1 MQKITN
7 IKILGL
13 LITSLLTFSACNK
26 KNNNSVEQDA
36 PEIPE
41 SMPNYKKS
49 NNDALAYLGRVLFYD
64 KKLSS
69 NNSTSCGSC
78 HKQKNAF
85 ADDAPMSEGV
95 NGQLTHRNSPT
106 VFPKN
111 GRMFWDGRANSLN
124 EMVIMP
130 ITNEVEMNMKN
141 MDDVCSKLSNVS
153 YYRTLFKKAYGIER
167 ITTDK
172 IARALAEFVRNFD
185 FSENKFKSSQTS
197 LNALTADE
205 QSGKDLFMGKA
216 KCSSCHHVEPNMNNG
231 HSGNGYGE
239 TNDSHNVGL
248 DYESRDKGCG
258 DINKNH
264 KENGEFMMPVLL
276 NVELT
281 APYMHDG
288 RLVSLED
295 VVEHYNS
302 KVILSPTL
310 DWRLKDFSDFGSLDN
325 ALIRLD
331 LNHNNEIEEDEAPG
345 RKAQNLKLT
354 DKEKAQLVS
363 FLKTLTDNTILTDS
377 KFSDPFVH

>member
-1 MQKITN
+1 MQKIAHS
-7 IKILGL
+7 KILGL
-13 LITSLLTFSACNK
+13 LIIALLTFSACNK
-26 KNNNSVEQDA
+26 KNKNTVEQDA
-36 PEIPE
+36 PEIPDQ
-41 SMPNYKKS
+41 MPDYKKS
-49 NNDALAYLGRVLFYD
+49 NNNALAYLGRVLFYD

-78 HKQKNAF
+78 HKQQNAF

-130 ITNEVEMNMKN
+130 ITNEVEMNMKSMN
-141 MDDVCSKLSNVS
+141 DVCSKLSNVS
-153 YYRTLFKKAYGIER
+153 YYGTLFKKAYGIEK
-167 ITTDK
+167 ISTDK
-172 IARALAEFVRNFD
+172 ISRALAEFVRNFD
-185 FSENKFKSSQTS
+185 FSENKFKSSLTS
-197 LNALTADE
+197 PNALSADE
-205 QSGKDLFMGKA
+205 KSGKELFMGKA
-216 KCSSCHHVEPNMNNG
+216 KCSSCHHVEPDSNFGNP
-231 HSGNGYGE
+231 GNGYGV
-239 TNDSHNVGL
+239 TDDSHNVGL
-248 DYESRDKGCG
+248 DYESVDKGCG

-276 NVELT
+276 NIELT

-302 KVILSPTL
+302 KVVLSPTL
-310 DWRLKDFSDFGSLDN
+310 DWRLKDFSDLGTLNN
-325 ALIRLD
+325 ALMRLD

-354 DKEKAQLVS
+354 NTEKSQLVS
-363 FLKTLTDNTILTDS
+363 FLKTLTDKNILSDS